1 MNTKQFLE
9 KVFNRWPIKIICFVL
24 AILVYFFHQ
33 ISVLDT
39 KTFTVPVEIQA
50 LGSMLPAET
59 QERSV
64 RVTIRGKSEELNEI
78 IESDLHAYL
87 DITNI
92 TKEGNANVPVII
104 NTSQRMTVIDPLEI
118 TVKPEKIKIEVQQRT
133 ERFVPINPLV
143 AGECEYGYEV
153 KSITISPDSILISGP
168 RDMVES
174 IQSINTE
181 KVDVSKA
188 VKSFEV
194 EVLPRNLNRLISLEN
209 YDVAKV
215 SVEVD
220 EIESSKQINA
230 LPVNC
235 INVNENFT
243 VQKSVEYADI
253 ELAGTVLDLDDLKT
267 SSIFVTADC
276 SEITEPGEYELPVNI
291 RVPYYFT
298 ITSQEPKTVDVKVS
312 IKPVEEITAETET
325 VSEENVQKEISQ

>member
-92 TKEGNANVPVII
+92 TKEGKANVPVII

-133 ERFVPINPLV
+133 ECF
-143 AGECEYGYEV
+143 
-153 KSITISPDSILISGP
+153 
-168 RDMVES
+168 
-174 IQSINTE
+174 
-181 KVDVSKA
+181 
-188 VKSFEV
+188 
-194 EVLPRNLNRLISLEN
+194 
-209 YDVAKV
+209 
-215 SVEVD
+215 
-220 EIESSKQINA
+220 
-230 LPVNC
+230 
-235 INVNENFT
+235 
-243 VQKSVEYADI
+243 
-253 ELAGTVLDLDDLKT
+253 
-267 SSIFVTADC
+267 
-276 SEITEPGEYELPVNI
+276 
-291 RVPYYFT
+291 
-298 ITSQEPKTVDVKVS
+298 
-312 IKPVEEITAETET
+312 
-325 VSEENVQKEISQ
+325 